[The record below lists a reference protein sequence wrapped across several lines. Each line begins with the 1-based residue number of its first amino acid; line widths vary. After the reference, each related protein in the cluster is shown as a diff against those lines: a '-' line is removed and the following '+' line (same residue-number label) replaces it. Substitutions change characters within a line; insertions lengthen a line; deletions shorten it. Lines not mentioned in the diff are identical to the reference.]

1 MPRVVYYLTL
11 FSGILTLPLPF
22 IMVYLSD
29 ANHLGLAAVVIFPIM
44 TFLAALAIIWA
55 GQSFGTEPERDS
67 GFQGVVFG
75 MSLVAVAGVFGSGIF
90 VSLWVLSGPFL
101 GFVASISF
109 FVGKRVSFFW

>member
-29 ANHLGLAAVVIFPIM
+29 ANRLGMAAVVIFPIT

-55 GQSFGTEPERDS
+55 GQSFGPEPERDS
-67 GFQGVVFG
+67 RLQGVVFA
-75 MSLVAVAGVFGSGIF
+75 MSVIAVTGVFGSGIF
-90 VSLWVLSGPFL
+90 VSLWLLSGPFL
-101 GFVASISF
+101 GFLASTSF